1 MRIAIIGTGISGLT
15 AAHRLHPR
23 HDLTVY
29 EADHRVGGHANTVP
43 IYLDDGDW
51 NVDTGFIVYNHR
63 NYPTF
68 TRLLSELRVPTQPS
82 DMSLAIVDERHGL
95 EWGTNVARLFSQRRR
110 LTDLD
115 DSKRLDDAARQR
127 LSAAIMAVAR
137 SVVIL
142 SASPSTIDRD
152 GLHVTNLRLLRQ
164 ALAGLEPG
172 PDVALVDGFPLG
184 DGSPPHTAVIGGD
197 RRSACIAAAS
207 VVAKATRDRLMAG
220 PADERHP
227 GYGFARHVGY
237 ATETHR
243 HAIRTLGPSRLH
255 RRSFA
260 SPVYEGFGPE
270 VGS

>member
-1 MRIAIIGTGISGLT
+1 MTPPRHQRRRGTPVSRRLFAYDRRIGVRFVAGADEAGRGCLAGPLVAAAVCLDLEGIT
-15 AAHRLHPR
+15 AA
-23 HDLTVY
+23 
-29 EADHRVGGHANTVP
+29 
-43 IYLDDGDW
+43 
-51 NVDTGFIVYNHR
+51 
-63 NYPTF
+63 
-68 TRLLSELRVPTQPS
+68 
-82 DMSLAIVDERHGL
+82 
-95 EWGTNVARLFSQRRR
+95 QRRR